1 MLDVVIEGG
10 TVVDGTGA
18 AGFVADVG
26 IRDGRIVSVGEVDEE
41 ATHVVD
47 AAGLVVAPGVVDPHT
62 HYDAQIFWDPAASP
76 SNVHGVTTVIAGNCG
91 FTLAPLDPSDAD
103 YLRRM
108 MARVEGMPLG
118 ALEDGVDWS
127 WNSFG
132 DYLALIDGN
141 LGVNAGF
148 LVGHCAVRRLVM
160 GADAVGGQPTPEQ
173 LEQMQRVLAES
184 IEAGALGFSS
194 SQSYTHDDGDGQ
206 PVPSRHATDD
216 EMFALCEVVGRYPG
230 TTLEYITD
238 GCLQGFTEAEAE
250 RMAQMSVRARRPLN
264 WNVLT
269 VDGRDPD
276 KIAQQLRPSD
286 RAAELG
292 GRVVALTMP
301 TLAGMNMNFATFCAL
316 WLLPGWREILDR
328 PVPERIELLRDPE
341 VRSRMDAAAKS
352 PEAGVVRRLS
362 GGGGYLVGDTFS
374 AANAGLSGRLVSDIA
389 AERGV
394 SDFDALLDVVIA
406 DDLRTVLWPS
416 QSDDDE
422 SSWTLRARLW
432 EDPRI
437 LIGGSDAGAHL
448 DRMCG
453 APYPTKWLADCIR
466 GRKLVSMETAVRL
479 LTSAPAD
486 LFGLVDRG
494 RIAVGAHADVFVFDP
509 ATIGAGPLYMTS
521 DLPGGNARLVA
532 DSTGVAHVFVNGVET
547 VRDGV
552 GTGARPG
559 RLFRSG
565 RDTVTVEVGAGA

>member
-1 MLDVVIEGG
+1 MLDVVIKGG

-26 IRDGRIVSVGEVDEE
+26 IRDGRIVVVGTVAED
-41 ATHVVD
+41 AHHVVD
-47 AAGLVVAPGVVDPHT
+47 ATGLVVAPGVVDPHT

-118 ALEDGVDWS
+118 ALEDGVDWT

-160 GADAVGGQPTPEQ
+160 GADAVEGPASPEQ
-173 LEQMQRVLAES
+173 VERMQRVLAES

-194 SQSYTHDDGDGQ
+194 SQSYTHDDGDGR

-216 EMFALCEVVGRYPG
+216 EMFALCDVVGRYPG

-250 RMAQMSVRARRPLN
+250 RMAQMSVRAGRPLN

-276 KIAQQLRPSD
+276 KVEQQLRPSD
-286 RAAELG
+286 RAAEIG

-316 WLLPGWREILDR
+316 WLLPGWREVLDR
-328 PVPERIELLRDPE
+328 PIPERIEQLRDPA

-362 GGGGYLVGDTFS
+362 GWGGYLIGDTFS
-374 AANAGLSGRLVSDIA
+374 AANAGLSGRLVSDVA
-389 AERGV
+389 AERGI

-422 SSWTLRARLW
+422 RSWELRARLW

-466 GRKLVSMETAVRL
+466 GRKLVSMETAIRL

-494 RIAVGAHADVFVFDP
+494 RIAEGAHADVFVFDP
-509 ATIGAGPLYMTS
+509 ATVGAGPLYMTP
-521 DLPGGNARLVA
+521 DLPGGTARLVA

-565 RDTVTVEVGAGA
+565 RDTATVAVGAGT

>member
-1 MLDVVIEGG
+1 MLDVVLKGG

-26 IRDGRIVSVGEVDEE
+26 IRDGRIVAVGAVDEE
-41 ATHVVD
+41 AVTVVD
-47 AAGLVVAPGVVDPHT
+47 ATGLVVAPGVVDPHT
-62 HYDAQIFWDPAASP
+62 HYDAQILWDPAASP
-76 SNVHGVTTVIAGNCG
+76 SNVHGVTSIIAGNCG
-91 FTLAPLDPSDAD
+91 FTLAPLEPSGAD

-118 ALEDGVDWS
+118 ALEDGLDWAWS
-127 WNSFG
+127 SFA
-132 DYLALIDGN
+132 DYLGRIEGN

-160 GADAVGGQPTPEQ
+160 GDDAVGGRPTPEQ
-173 LEQMQRVLAES
+173 LAEMQRVLDES
-184 IEAGALGFSS
+184 IAAGALGFSS
-194 SQSYTHDDGDGQ
+194 SQSYTHDDGDGA
-206 PVPSRHATDD
+206 PVPSRHADDD
-216 EMFALCEVVGRYPG
+216 ELFALCDVVGRHEG

-238 GCLQGFTEAEAE
+238 GCLRGFTDVEAE
-250 RMAQMSVRARRPLN
+250 RMAQMSARAQRPLN

-269 VDGRDPD
+269 VDGREPE
-276 KIAQQLRPSD
+276 KVAQQLRPSD
-286 RAAELG
+286 RAAEIG

-301 TLAGMNMNFATFCAL
+301 TLAGMNMNLATFCAL

-328 PVPERIELLRDPE
+328 PIPERIELLRDPE
-341 VRSRMDAAAKS
+341 VRRRMDESARS

-362 GGGGYLVGDTFS
+362 GWGGYLIGDTFS
-374 AANAGLSGRLVSDIA
+374 AANAGLSGRLVADIA
-389 AERGV
+389 AERGI

-422 SSWTLRARLW
+422 SSWALRAELW

-466 GRKLVSMETAVRL
+466 GRRLVSMETAVRL

-494 RIAVGAHADVFVFDP
+494 RVVVGAHADLFVFDP
-509 ATIGAGPLYMTS
+509 ETVGAGPLHMES

-559 RLFRSG
+559 TLLKSG
-565 RDTVTVEVGAGA
+565 RDTATVPVGGA